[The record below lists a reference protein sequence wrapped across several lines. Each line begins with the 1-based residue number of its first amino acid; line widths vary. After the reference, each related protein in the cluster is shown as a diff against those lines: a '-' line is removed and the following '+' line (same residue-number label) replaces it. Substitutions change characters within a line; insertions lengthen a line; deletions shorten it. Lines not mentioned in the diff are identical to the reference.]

1 MSHELDPQTA
11 HAGHLHAS
19 TEEAALHEAGNFSR
33 RNLLRFAAIGAAAA
47 STVGFGEAVPANAAS
62 WSADLGTLK
71 IGYLPITDAAPL
83 LVAHGS
89 KIFKKNGI
97 PTSAPTLFRSWP
109 ALVEAFQAKKVDVVH
124 LLMPLALQL
133 KFAANQDIKIISWN
147 HTNGSA
153 LTVAN
158 SINKVTDLAGKVVA
172 IPFWYSIHNVVLQQL
187 FRKDGLTPVFTGSAD
202 AAKKE
207 VKVVVLAPADMPTA
221 LANGSV
227 SGFIVAEPFNALA
240 ELKGIG
246 KILRFTGDVWKDHA
260 CCVTVVRGD
269 LIKNN
274 PEAAQALADS
284 IVQAQAQINVSH
296 TTAATWLYEGG
307 YLPQSPESIQRAL
320 TYYPAAKYKS
330 AIVNTAWK
338 SRRTSFQPFPFASY
352 TAALVTELRK
362 TKVGV
367 DNSFLAKINLKTVH
381 ADIVAVGL
389 AEAAIKKNGGNAAF
403 GLPAKLTRTEA
414 IKP

>member
-1 MSHELDPQTA
+1 MSQPRIDQPHI
-11 HAGHLHAS
+11 HAS
-19 TEEAALHEAGNFSR
+19 AEEANLHEQGDFSR
-33 RNLLRFAAIGAAAA
+33 RNLLRFASIGAAAA
-47 STVGFGEAVPANAAS
+47 AAGTLGFGELAPASAAT
-62 WSADLGTLK
+62 WSDNLGTLK

-97 PTSAPTLFRSWP
+97 NTANPTLFRSWP
-109 ALVEAFQAKKVDVVH
+109 SLVEAFQAKKVDVIH

-133 KFAANQDIKIISWN
+133 KFAAGQDVKIISWN

-158 SINKVTDLAGKVVA
+158 SINKVTDLVGKTVA

-187 FRKDGLTPVFTGSAD
+187 FRKDGLTPVFSGTAD
-202 AAKKE
+202 ASKNE

-227 SGFIVAEPFNALA
+227 SGYIVAEPFNALA
-240 ELKGIG
+240 EVKGIG

-269 LIKNN
+269 LVTGN
-274 PEAAQALADS
+274 PQAAQAIADS
-284 IVQAQAQINVSH
+284 IVAAQAQINQGRQ
-296 TTAATWLYEGG
+296 TAAQLLSIGG
-307 YLPQSPESIQRAL
+307 YLPQPVEAIQRAL
-320 TYYPAAKYKS
+320 TYYPVDKYKS
-330 AIVNTAWK
+330 AVINTKWAE
-338 SRRTSFQPFPFASY
+338 RRIGFQPYPFPSY

-362 TKVGV
+362 TQVVG
-367 DNSFLAKINLKTVH
+367 DNSFLSKINLKTVH
-381 ADIVAVGL
+381 NDIVAVGL

-403 GLPAKLTRTEA
+403 GLPAKLTRTEV